1 MSPLKSGGL
10 TCLSLVFAGMWE
22 RVYYIMTMLS
32 HDFCNCCVH
41 VALNFSG
48 YNLSFGNL
56 FASWIKVIWQDMT
69 SVETTQRFQRILRS
83 LRHQAVCRASF
94 LQKKAKLTQLFSQH
108 NAAPAKNSFT
118 SSTSR
123 SQVSR
128 HSMFYYRPTR
138 FDGFCFK
145 WCFTCFVLKL
155 FIIYHF
161 VQLRPWDR
169 ILYNR
174 KTCSAVFSL
183 CAKGL
188 RSCVYKK

>member
-32 HDFCNCCVH
+32 HDFGNCCVH

-94 LQKKAKLTQLFSQH
+94 LLKKEKLTPLFSQH
-108 NAAPAKNSFT
+108 NALAAPAKNSFT

-128 HSMFYYRPTR
+128 HSVHFIHWPTKK
-138 FDGFCFK
+138 FWHG
-145 WCFTCFVLKL
+145 V
-155 FIIYHF
+155 
-161 VQLRPWDR
+161 WDR
-169 ILYNR
+169 
-174 KTCSAVFSL
+174 F
-183 CAKGL
+183 
-188 RSCVYKK
+188 